1 MLYSKIAES
10 DIGEVN
16 RNPKQGR
23 LSLTVLRFTQQNEWK
38 WHSGNLFQ
46 KRPGQ
51 QDNGIL
57 LNALEILKMYLK
69 RH

>member
-23 LSLTVLRFTQQNEWK
+23 LSLTVLRFTQQNEWNPWQSVSEK
-38 WHSGNLFQ
+38 AWPARQWYF
-46 KRPGQ
+46 
-51 QDNGIL
+51 
-57 LNALEILKMYLK
+57 A
-69 RH
+69 